1 VRGRLGDE
9 DKEKQKRHAADRRT
23 FVMAKNELK
32 TIRIFD
38 TTLRDGEQSPGAAMT
53 LEEKL
58 RIAELLDEMGVD
70 IIEAGFPISSPG
82 DFKAVSEIAKIV
94 KRASVCG
101 LARAGFKDIDRAGE
115 AVKGAVRPRIH
126 TFISTSPVHMKHK
139 LNMGENAVLEAVGAS
154 VTRARNFTSDVQW
167 SAEDA
172 TRTVPDFLCRCVE
185 VAIHSGA
192 TTINI
197 PDTVGYSTPQEYFE
211 IVTMLRNR
219 VPNADKVIFSTHCH
233 NDLGL
238 AVANSLA
245 GVLAGAGQV
254 ECTINGIGERAG
266 NAALEEIVMALKVR
280 KDIMP
285 FSTNIDTSMLAKAS
299 KLVSNVT
306 GFPVQY
312 NKAIVGKNAFSHESG
327 IHQDGMLKNVETYE
341 IMRPEDVGVKSS
353 SLMLGKLSGRH
364 AFRDKLDS
372 MGYSLEAAGFEDAF
386 RRFKE
391 LADKKKHVFDED
403 IAALVDDEIIRGQ
416 DAIQVKALRIETGI
430 GVKPQAVMTLS
441 VHGKD
446 KSVTMGGDGA
456 VDAVFHAIRKIYPHA
471 ATLQLFQI
479 NAVTEGT
486 DAQATVSV
494 RLEENGRTVTGKASD
509 TDTLVAAAYAYVNA
523 LNKLLVKREK
533 QAPEALTVAR

>member
-1 VRGRLGDE
+1 MVSRGFGQGMTRQDM
-9 DKEKQKRHAADRRT
+9 KSPQAANTRT
-23 FVMAKNELK
+23 TVMASNSHTETTPVL
-32 TIRIFD
+32 IFD

-53 LEEKL
+53 HEEKL
-58 RIAELLDEMGVD
+58 QIAELLDEMGVD
-70 IIEAGFPISSPG
+70 VIEAGFPISSQG
-82 DFKAVSEIAKIV
+82 DFKAVQEISKIV

-115 AVKGAVRPRIH
+115 ALKGARRPRIH

-139 LNMGENAVLEAVGAS
+139 LNMGENAVLEAIGAS
-154 VTRARNFTSDVQW
+154 VTRARNFTSEVEW
-167 SAEDA
+167 SGEDA

-192 TTINI
+192 TVINV
-197 PDTVGYSTPQEYFE
+197 PDTVGYSTPQEYFD
-211 IVTMLRNR
+211 IIKMLRNR
-219 VPNADKVIFSTHCH
+219 VPNADKVVFSTHVH

-245 GVLAGAGQV
+245 GVLAGARQV

-285 FSTNIDTSMLAKAS
+285 FTTGINTTLLNRAS

-312 NKAIVGKNAFSHESG
+312 NKAIVGKNAFAHESG

-341 IMRPEDVGVKSS
+341 IMRPEDVGVHAT

-364 AFRDKLDS
+364 AFRDKLEAL
-372 MGYSLEAAGFEDAF
+372 GYVLEEAAFEDAF
-386 RRFKE
+386 RRFKD

-403 IAALVDDEIIRGQ
+403 IVALVDDEIVRGN
-416 DAIQVKALRIETGI
+416 DAISVTSLKVSTGI
-430 GVKPQAVMTLS
+430 GVAPTAELTLAVK
-441 VHGKD
+441 GEA
-446 KSVTMGGDGA
+446 KSVKYVGDGP
-456 VDAVFHAIRKIYPHA
+456 VD
-471 ATLQLFQI
+471 
-479 NAVTEGT
+479 
-486 DAQATVSV
+486 
-494 RLEENGRTVTGKASD
+494 
-509 TDTLVAAAYAYVNA
+509 
-523 LNKLLVKREK
+523 
-533 QAPEALTVAR
+533 